1 MADKEASCQS
11 MIDEIKSLVDAIIA
25 YRTVGAYC
33 AQFGNIE
40 IDALHSILFDRIEM
54 VVKFV
59 RYVETTGVATPE
71 LLSARDELN
80 VIVASH
86 YNRWF

>member
-1 MADKEASCQS
+1 MADKEACHP
-11 MIDEIKSLVDAIIA
+11 MIDEIKSLGDAIIA
-25 YRTVGAYC
+25 YRTVGSYC
-33 AQFGNIE
+33 SQFGNIE
-40 IDALHSILFDRIEM
+40 MDALHGILFDRIEM

-80 VIVASH
+80 AIVASH
-86 YNRWF
+86 YNGWF